1 MNSIKRKINTGYSR
15 VSTADDVLAGQGLTG
30 TTVLVTGGYSGL
42 GYEVSQSLSSV
53 GARVVVL
60 ARRPEQA
67 RSAVADIPGIEV
79 RACDLSD
86 PSSVRSCAREIL
98 ESRITPDIIICNAG
112 VMACPELRVGSGWES
127 QFAINHLG
135 HFVLVNLLV
144 PAMPANGSRVVAV
157 SSAGHFLSGVRWD
170 DIHFRNGYD
179 RWLAYGQAKTANAL
193 FAVQLAS
200 SGASRGISAFSVHPG
215 SILTPLQRH
224 FSASEKHDLG
234 WTTSNGDAVPG
245 FKTPSQ
251 GAATTVWAA
260 TAPIL
265 ADHSGAY
272 LQDCNIADVAQTD
285 DMSVGGVKPWA
296 TDPADARR
304 LWTLSAEMTGVDAFG
319 RR

>member
-1 MNSIKRKINTGYSR
+1 MNSIQRKINTGFAR
-15 VSTADDVLAGQGLTG
+15 TSTADDVLSGLDLTG
-30 TTVLVTGGYSGL
+30 TTALVTGGYSGL
-42 GYEVSQSLSSV
+42 GFEISRSLASV
-53 GARVVVL
+53 GVRVVVL

-67 RSAVADIPGIEV
+67 RGAVADFPGIEV

-86 PSSVRSCAREIL
+86 PSSVRSCAREML
-98 ESRITPDIIICNAG
+98 ESRISPAIIICNAG
-112 VMACPELRVGSGWES
+112 IMACPEVRVGSDWES

-135 HFVLVNLLV
+135 HFVLVNLLA
-144 PAMPANGSRVVAV
+144 PGLPTNGSRVVSV

-170 DIHFRNGYD
+170 DIHFRKGYD

-200 SGASRGISAFSVHPG
+200 AGASRGITAFSVHPG

-234 WTTSNGDAVPG
+234 WTTPNGDAVPG
-245 FKTPSQ
+245 FKTPAQ

-265 ADHSGAY
+265 VDHAGAY

-296 TDPADARR
+296 TDPDDALR
-304 LWTLSAEMTGVDAFG
+304 LWALSAEMTGVDAFD

>member
-1 MNSIKRKINTGYSR
+1 MNSIQRKINTGFSR
-15 VSTADDVLAGQGLTG
+15 VSTADDVLAGQDLTG

-67 RSAVADIPGIEV
+67 RSAVADLPGIEV

-157 SSAGHFLSGVRWD
+157 SSAGHFLSGVRWNE
-170 DIHFRNGYD
+170 I
-179 RWLAYGQAKTANAL
+179 
-193 FAVQLAS
+193 AS
-200 SGASRGISAFSVHPG
+200 HGVVYFGSVNHQVRD
-215 SILTPLQRH
+215 QRVV
-224 FSASEKHDLG
+224 L
-234 WTTSNGDAVPG
+234 
-245 FKTPSQ
+245 
-251 GAATTVWAA
+251 
-260 TAPIL
+260 
-265 ADHSGAY
+265 
-272 LQDCNIADVAQTD
+272 
-285 DMSVGGVKPWA
+285 
-296 TDPADARR
+296 
-304 LWTLSAEMTGVDAFG
+304 
-319 RR
+319 